1 MKKKTISVAVSSLLG
16 RKHDTR
22 FTLQEEDAL
31 SAAVEVGSV
40 ASNTVSFLIAIGDG
54 IFIAYWSPV
63 MD

>member
-1 MKKKTISVAVSSLLG
+1 MAVSSLLG

>member
-1 MKKKTISVAVSSLLG
+1 MGLKKKPISVAVSSLLG

-40 ASNTVSFLIAIGDG
+40 VSNTISLLF
-54 IFIAYWSPV
+54 SSHR
-63 MD
+63 